1 MASEDTGDAAGVAVS
16 EDVRRWLQRRA
27 DEHGVDVEKFVQTL
41 LAAHRDLDDS
51 DVDLDRD
58 LDGLSEDGVAAA
70 DEAVD
75 QADLDDLESEFR
87 SLIEDVRSRVI
98 QVKREADG
106 KAPADHTHEVFES
119 DLGELE
125 AKLAALD
132 EQLATHR
139 DHLETVEESL
149 GDGFENFESVLEY
162 LLETTDDLADRTD
175 RLARATI
182 GTREQLQELSGSI
195 EAREAADR
203 IKRDA
208 ALEGIATADCG
219 DCGQTVRAGLL
230 TSPDCPY
237 CAASFV
243 DVEPKQGFLGS
254 ATFVTGQ
261 SPALTGSN
269 DDPVA
274 EALQADVERDRPD
287 PADVDW
293 DTAGDDDT

>member
-1 MASEDTGDAAGVAVS
+1 MASEDTGDAVGISVS

-27 DEHGVDVEKFVQTL
+27 DEHGVDVAQFVQTL
-41 LAAHRDLDDS
+41 LAAHRDLDDG
-51 DVDLDRD
+51 DVDLDSPPGD
-58 LDGLSEDGVAAA
+58 SVVAA

-75 QADLDDLESEFR
+75 QAELDDLESEFR
-87 SLIEDVRSRVI
+87 SLIKDVRSRVI

-106 KAPADHTHEVFES
+106 KAPADHTHESLQS
-119 DLGELE
+119 DLEEFE
-125 AKLAALD
+125 AELAALD
-132 EQLATHR
+132 DRLATHR
-139 DHLETVEESL
+139 DRLETVEGSL
-149 GDGFENFESVLEY
+149 DDGFDNFEAVLEY
-162 LLETTDDLADRTD
+162 LLGTTDDLADRTD

-182 GTREQLQELSGSI
+182 GTRERLHELSGSI

-203 IKRDA
+203 LKRDA

-269 DDPVA
+269 DDPVV